1 MKRQAIPM
9 KVKNLYG
16 MYQKGNLTFDNE
28 IQRVF
33 EQWKEDQ
40 KSLLIHSILDDYII
54 PPIFLIKDDSGNKD
68 SRGRTIS
75 NYDVLD
81 GKQRLT
87 TVFDFIEEKFALS
100 DVTPTIE
107 VDEEEYELAG
117 KTFVELDEELQ
128 ENIRNYG
135 FTIYNLEGNSDE
147 EVEEFFLRINGG
159 VSLSKNQITKGK
171 AGIKTMKYLNKL
183 LAEKFFST
191 VCNFSGAQ
199 SKSEVNLC
207 VLLQSAMMFDVNA
220 GRYEFSTFSENDVQK
235 YGASLH
241 DSINEETSKRLETVI
256 KYLNDVFSDCEKKEK
271 FLKKT
276 HIPMVVLTA
285 DYAIENE
292 IEPDQFREWFDDF
305 AYNYYNPECEYAQY
319 CGAGSVKK
327 QKVFGRIEVMKN
339 HFSNYFNLDTEKAD
353 IEEEEVNIQEEEKDI
368 AESIMNDINKLP
380 EDLPFM

>member
-9 KVKNLYG
+9 KVKNLHK
-16 MYQKGNLTFDNE
+16 MYQRNNLTFENE

-33 EQWKEDQ
+33 EQWKDDQ

-54 PPIFLIKDDSGNKD
+54 PPIYLIKEDKGSKD
-68 SRGRTIS
+68 SRGRAIS
-75 NYDVLD
+75 DYDVLD

-87 TVFDFIEEKFALS
+87 TVFDYIEDKFVLS
-100 DVTPTIE
+100 DITPTIE
-107 VDEEEYELAG
+107 IDEEEFELAG
-117 KTFVELDEELQ
+117 KKFSELDEELQ
-128 ENIRNYG
+128 QNITNYG

-171 AGIKTMKYLNKL
+171 VGIKTMRYLNKL
-183 LAEKFFST
+183 LAEKFFAE

-199 SKSEVNLC
+199 SKTEVNLC

-241 DSINEETSKRLETVI
+241 DSINEETMQKLEAVI
-256 KYLNDVFSDCEKKEK
+256 GYLNEAFDDCEKKEK

-285 DYAIENE
+285 DYAMENE

-305 AYNYYNPECEYAQY
+305 AYNYYNPECEYAEY

-327 QKVFGRIEVMKN
+327 PKVFGRIEVMKN
-339 HFSNYFNLDTEKAD
+339 HFSNYFNLSNEEETEQD
-353 IEEEEVNIQEEEKDI
+353 IEEEEPNIEEEKADI
-368 AESIMNDINKLP
+368 TQSIMDDVD
-380 EDLPFM
+380 DLPFM